1 MSAYEHFYQYF
12 DGCSGKCTEFR
23 GQINWSAQP
32 NYNKTVTFC
41 LCCIFVCNHYSWYS
55 NGQSCKN
62 YKNCLCPGCKKIK
75 RIVKPNFCVNNHGD
89 NTKLSLNNCSYL
101 LKIELY
107 VQRRNASRSTMRV
120 SRISVF
126 VRTQVL
132 HWEQHGYG
140 YVAVKIGHKKYDF
153 GG

>member
-41 LCCIFVCNHYSWYS
+41 LCCIVVCNHYSWYS

-62 YKNCLCPGCKKIK
+62 YKNCLCPGCKKIT
-75 RIVKPNFCVNNHGD
+75 RIVKPNFRVDHGD

-101 LKIELY
+101 LKSNCMFKEGMLVGVRREWAEYLFSY
-107 VQRRNASRSTMRV
+107 V
-120 SRISVF
+120 
-126 VRTQVL
+126 
-132 HWEQHGYG
+132 HKYC
-140 YVAVKIGHKKYDF
+140 IGNNMAMAT
-153 GG
+153 